1 MPDDPKYGANRR
13 KAADRRTTMKLR
25 FLGKNSQSGECP
37 TLYATDRDTYL
48 VQGWVVFANDLLMQ
62 LDLPEGQT
70 AVEVPTELFEH
81 LEKDG
86 FHSGE
91 FRSLEDPIMILTPG
105 GTYVVQGQEVTDSE
119 ALAQMEIPDYET
131 VVEVPK
137 AAITALLEEPR
148 GADLRRPTQ
157 PAL

>member
-1 MPDDPKYGANRR
+1 
-13 KAADRRTTMKLR
+13 MKLR
-25 FLGKNSQSGECP
+25 FLGKNSTVGDCP

-48 VQGWVVFANDLLMQ
+48 VQGWKIFANDLLMQ
-62 LDLPEGQT
+62 LEMPEGET

-81 LEKDG
+81 LTNDG
-86 FHSGE
+86 LVAGE
-91 FRSLEDPIMILTPG
+91 IRRVEDPIMVLTPN
-105 GTYVVQGQEVTDSE
+105 GTFVVQGREVTDPE

-148 GADLRRPTQ
+148 GADLQRRAQ

>member
-1 MPDDPKYGANRR
+1 
-13 KAADRRTTMKLR
+13 MKLR
-25 FLGKNSQSGECP
+25 FLGKNSTVGDCP

-48 VQGWVVFANDLLMQ
+48 VQGWKIFANDLLMQ
-62 LDLPEGQT
+62 LDISEGET

-81 LEKDG
+81 LTKDG
-86 FHSGE
+86 LPAGE
-91 FRSLEDPIMILTPG
+91 IRRLEDPIMILTPG
-105 GTYVVQGQEVTDSE
+105 GTFVVQGREVTDPE

-148 GADLRRPTQ
+148 EADLQRRAQ

>member
-1 MPDDPKYGANRR
+1 
-13 KAADRRTTMKLR
+13 MKLR
-25 FLGKNSQSGECP
+25 FLGKNSTVGDCP

-48 VQGWVVFANDLLMQ
+48 VQGWKIFANDLLMQ
-62 LDLPEGQT
+62 LEIPEGET

-81 LEKDG
+81 LTKDG
-86 FHSGE
+86 LAAGE
-91 FRSLEDPIMILTPG
+91 IRRVEDPIMILTPS
-105 GTYVVQGQEVTDSE
+105 GTFVVQGREVTDPE

-148 GADLRRPTQ
+148 GADLQRQAQ

>member
-1 MPDDPKYGANRR
+1 
-13 KAADRRTTMKLR
+13 MKLR
-25 FLGKNSQSGECP
+25 FLGKNSTVGDCP

-48 VQGWVVFANDLLMQ
+48 VQGWKIFANDLLMQ
-62 LDLPEGQT
+62 LEIPEGET

-81 LEKDG
+81 LTKDG
-86 FHSGE
+86 LPAGE
-91 FRSLEDPIMILTPG
+91 IRRVADPIMILTPT
-105 GTYVVQGQEVTDSE
+105 GTFVVQGREVTDPE

-148 GADLRRPTQ
+148 GADLQRRAQ

>member
-1 MPDDPKYGANRR
+1 
-13 KAADRRTTMKLR
+13 MKLR
-25 FLGKNSQSGECP
+25 FLGKNSTVGDCP

-48 VQGWVVFANDLLMQ
+48 VQGWKIFANDLLMQ
-62 LDLPEGQT
+62 LEIPEGET

-81 LEKDG
+81 LTKDG
-86 FHSGE
+86 LAAGE
-91 FRSLEDPIMILTPG
+91 IRRVEDPIMILTPS
-105 GTYVVQGQEVTDSE
+105 GTFVVQGREVTDPE

-148 GADLRRPTQ
+148 GADLQRRAQ

>member
-1 MPDDPKYGANRR
+1 
-13 KAADRRTTMKLR
+13 MKLR
-25 FLGKNSQSGECP
+25 FLGKNSTVGDCP

-86 FHSGE
+86 LPAGE
-91 FRSLEDPIMILTPG
+91 FRRLDDPLMILTPT
-105 GTYVVQGQEVTDSE
+105 GTFVVQGLEVTDPE
-119 ALAQMEIPDYET
+119 ALAQMDIPDYES
-131 VVEVPK
+131 VVEISK
-137 AAITALLEEPR
+137 ASITALLEEPR
-148 GADLRRPTQ
+148 GADLRRRPQ
-157 PAL
+157 PAH

>member
-1 MPDDPKYGANRR
+1 
-13 KAADRRTTMKLR
+13 MKLR
-25 FLGKNSQSGECP
+25 FLGKNSQAGDCP

-48 VQGWVVFANDLLMQ
+48 VQGWKIYANDLLMQ
-62 LDLPEGQT
+62 LTVAEGET

-81 LEKDG
+81 LEQDG
-86 FHSGE
+86 LPSGE
-91 FRSLEDPIMILTPG
+91 FSRLADPLMALTPG
-105 GTYVVQGQEVTDSE
+105 GTYVVQGREVTDPE
-119 ALAQMEIPDYET
+119 ALAQMTIPDYET

-148 GADLRRPTQ
+148 GADLQRRAQ

>member
-1 MPDDPKYGANRR
+1 
-13 KAADRRTTMKLR
+13 MKLR
-25 FLGKNSQSGECP
+25 FLGKNSTVGDCP

-48 VQGWVVFANDLLMQ
+48 VQGWKIFANDLLMQ
-62 LDLPEGQT
+62 LEIPEGET

-81 LEKDG
+81 LTKDG
-86 FHSGE
+86 LPAGE
-91 FRSLEDPIMILTPG
+91 IRRVADPIMILTPN
-105 GTYVVQGQEVTDSE
+105 GTFVVQGREVTDPE

-148 GADLRRPTQ
+148 GADLQRRAQ

>member
-1 MPDDPKYGANRR
+1 
-13 KAADRRTTMKLR
+13 MKLR
-25 FLGKNSQSGECP
+25 FLGKNSRQGDCP

-48 VQGWVVFANDLLMQ
+48 VQGWKIFANDLLMQ
-62 LDLPEGQT
+62 LTLPEGET

-86 FHSGE
+86 LPSGE
-91 FRSLEDPIMILTPG
+91 FTRLGDPLMVETPG
-105 GTYVVQGQEVTDSE
+105 GTYVVQGLEVTDPE
-119 ALAQMEIPDYET
+119 ALAHMSIPDYET

-148 GADLRRPTQ
+148 GADLQRRAQ

>member
-1 MPDDPKYGANRR
+1 
-13 KAADRRTTMKLR
+13 MKLR
-25 FLGKNSQSGECP
+25 FLGKNSTVGDCP

-48 VQGWVVFANDLLMQ
+48 VQGWRIFANDLLMQ
-62 LDLPEGQT
+62 LEIKEGET

-81 LEKDG
+81 LTKDG
-86 FHSGE
+86 LPAGE
-91 FRSLEDPIMILTPG
+91 IRRLEDPIMILTPG
-105 GTYVVQGQEVTDSE
+105 GTFVVQGREVTDPE

-148 GADLRRPTQ
+148 GADLQRQAQ

>member
-1 MPDDPKYGANRR
+1 
-13 KAADRRTTMKLR
+13 MKLR
-25 FLGKNSQSGECP
+25 FLGKNSTVGDCP

-48 VQGWVVFANDLLMQ
+48 VQGWKIFANDLLMQ
-62 LDLPEGQT
+62 LEIPEGET

-81 LEKDG
+81 LTKDG
-86 FHSGE
+86 LPAGE
-91 FRSLEDPIMILTPG
+91 IRRVEDPIMILTPS
-105 GTYVVQGQEVTDSE
+105 GTFVVQGGEVTDPE

-148 GADLRRPTQ
+148 GADLQRRAQ

>member
-1 MPDDPKYGANRR
+1 
-13 KAADRRTTMKLR
+13 MKLR
-25 FLGKNSQSGECP
+25 FLGKNSTVGDCP

-48 VQGWVVFANDLLMQ
+48 VQGWRIFANDLLMQ
-62 LDLPEGQT
+62 LDVPDGHT
-70 AVEVPTELFEH
+70 AVEVPAELFEH
-81 LEKDG
+81 LTNDG
-86 FHSGE
+86 LPAGE
-91 FRSLEDPIMILTPG
+91 IRRIEDPIMILTPG
-105 GTYVVQGQEVTDSE
+105 GTFVVQGRDVADAE

-148 GADLRRPTQ
+148 GADLQRQAQ

>member
-1 MPDDPKYGANRR
+1 
-13 KAADRRTTMKLR
+13 MKLR
-25 FLGKNSQSGECP
+25 FLGKNSTVGDCP

-48 VQGWVVFANDLLMQ
+48 VQGWKIFAYDLLTQ
-62 LDLPEGQT
+62 LEIPEGET

-81 LEKDG
+81 LAKDG
-86 FHSGE
+86 LQTGE
-91 FRSLEDPIMILTPG
+91 VRRIEDPIMILTPG
-105 GTYVVQGQEVTDSE
+105 GTFVVQGREVTDPE

-137 AAITALLEEPR
+137 PAITALLEEPR
-148 GADLRRPTQ
+148 GADLQRRSQ

>member
-1 MPDDPKYGANRR
+1 
-13 KAADRRTTMKLR
+13 MKLR
-25 FLGKNSQSGECP
+25 FLGKNSTVGDCP

-48 VQGWVVFANDLLMQ
+48 VQGWKIFANELLMQ
-62 LDLPEGQT
+62 LDISEGET

-81 LEKDG
+81 LTKDG
-86 FHSGE
+86 LPAGE
-91 FRSLEDPIMILTPG
+91 IRRLEDPIMILTPG
-105 GTYVVQGQEVTDSE
+105 GTFVVQGREVTDPE

-148 GADLRRPTQ
+148 GADLQRRAQ

>member
-1 MPDDPKYGANRR
+1 
-13 KAADRRTTMKLR
+13 MKLR
-25 FLGKNSQSGECP
+25 FLGKNSTVGDCP

-48 VQGWVVFANDLLMQ
+48 VQGWKIFANDLLMQ
-62 LDLPEGQT
+62 LEIPKGET

-81 LEKDG
+81 LTKDG
-86 FHSGE
+86 LAAGE
-91 FRSLEDPIMILTPG
+91 IRRVQDPIMILTPS
-105 GTYVVQGQEVTDSE
+105 GTFVVQGREVTDPE

-148 GADLRRPTQ
+148 GADLQRRAQ

>member
-1 MPDDPKYGANRR
+1 
-13 KAADRRTTMKLR
+13 MKLR
-25 FLGKNSQSGECP
+25 FLGKNSNVGDCP
-37 TLYATDRDTYL
+37 TLYAIDRDSYL
-48 VQGWVVFANDLLMQ
+48 VQGWRIFANDLLMQ
-62 LDLPEGQT
+62 LSIPEGQT

-86 FHSGE
+86 LPAGE
-91 FRSLEDPIMILTPG
+91 FRRLEDPLMILTPG
-105 GTYVVQGQEVTDSE
+105 GTYVVQGREVTDVE

-131 VVEVPK
+131 VVEVSK

-148 GADLRRPTQ
+148 GADVQRRAQ